1 MQFLHRFVD
10 RLERAETLDRIAD
23 RLATVA
29 EPLSAR
35 PPLRDL
41 LTGRWLGHSVHP
53 MVVAVPIGCWTGAA
67 LLDATSAPASAARRL
82 VGAGVLGA
90 IPASLTGTADWQ
102 DTSGAERRVG
112 TAHALA
118 NNVAVTAFALSW
130 LARHR
135 SRWLGMGLSGL
146 GLGAVGVA
154 GYLGGHLAYARGV
167 GVNTTAFQSGP
178 DEWSTVAAFA
188 ELEDGVATQADAGG
202 LELLVV
208 RRGGSVHVLE
218 DRCTHRGAPLSDG
231 VVVDGCIEC
240 PWHRSRFDLDD
251 GTVRQ
256 GPASIPQPAYEAR
269 VVDGE
274 VQIRRAELG
283 SLRSNPVGAAH
294 DRAG

>member
-1 MQFLHRFVD
+1 MHFLHRFVD
-10 RLERAETLDRIAD
+10 RLERAESLDRIAEQ
-23 RLATVA
+23 LAKVA
-29 EPLSAR
+29 QPLSAR
-35 PPLRDL
+35 PLLRDV

-82 VGAGVLGA
+82 VGAGTLSA
-90 IPASLTGTADWQ
+90 IPAALTGTADWQ

-118 NNVAVTAFALSW
+118 NDLAVTAFALSW
-130 LARHR
+130 LARRR
-135 SRWLGMGLSGL
+135 SRWLGVALSGF
-146 GLGAVGVA
+146 GLGATGVA

-178 DEWSTVAAFA
+178 DEWSAVADAA
-188 ELEDGVATQADAGG
+188 DLEDGVPTQVDVGG

-208 RRGGSVHVLE
+208 RRNGSVHVLE

-231 VVVDGCIEC
+231 NVVDGCIEC
-240 PWHRSRFDLDD
+240 PWHTSRFDLED

-256 GPASIPQPAYEAR
+256 GPASIPQPAYETR

-274 VQIRRAELG
+274 LQIRRTELG
-283 SLRSNPVGAAH
+283 SLRTNPVGAAH